1 MGLKLSFPGQDGG
14 FCALAG
20 PRWTFPGQDGRF
32 CALAGPRRA
41 FPGRNGGF
49 RGPRGLREDPL
60 KHPQVAPLRYLLPV
74 FRLERK
80 QGVSEEAP

>member
-20 PRWTFPGQDGRF
+20 PRWAFQGPNGGILCD
-32 CALAGPRRA
+32 AGPRTA

-49 RGPRGLREDPL
+49 RGPRGLRGDPL
-60 KHPQVAPLRYLLPV
+60 KHPQAAPLRYILLWKN
-74 FRLERK
+74 RIN
-80 QGVSEEAP
+80 

>member
-14 FCALAG
+14 SCALAG
-20 PRWTFPGQDGRF
+20 PRTAFPGQNGGIL
-32 CALAGPRRA
+32 CVAGLRTA

-49 RGPRGLREDPL
+49 RGPRGLRGDPL
-60 KHPQVAPLRYLLPV
+60 KYPQVAPLRYLLPV

-80 QGVSEEAP
+80 QGVSDEAP